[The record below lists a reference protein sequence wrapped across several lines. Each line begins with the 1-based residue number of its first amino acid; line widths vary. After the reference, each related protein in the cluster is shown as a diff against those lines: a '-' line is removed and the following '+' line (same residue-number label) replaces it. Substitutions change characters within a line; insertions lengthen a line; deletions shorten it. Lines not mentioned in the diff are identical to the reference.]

1 MNFVF
6 FFFKQK
12 TAYEM
17 SLRDWS
23 SDVCSAERHLRHA
36 RLLHRVLDHLDQRAR
51 GHVRLQAPGQDEAA
65 VVVEDGDQVVVAPAG
80 YLEVGAVAGP
90 HLVGARGLAV
100 VLLLGSEAQHFRWL
114 HEAVALEQAVAAGL
128 RYGESAGIGDAQRQ
142 LSWTQLG

>member
-1 MNFVF
+1 MPVF
-6 FFFKQK
+6 S
-12 TAYEM
+12 TASWTTSIKEPAVM
-17 SLRDWS
+17 SNCKR
-23 SDVCSAERHLRHA
+23 
-36 RLLHRVLDHLDQRAR
+36 
-51 GHVRLQAPGQDEAA
+51 PGQDEAA
-65 VVVEDGDQVVVAPAG
+65 VVVQDGDQVVVAPAG

-100 VLLLGSEAQHFRWL
+100 VFLLGSEAQHFRWL